1 MKFYKKNQVFI
12 FKKDLNAIK
21 DLNEIVNLD
30 IKLMDAE
37 QLKLKVVELASMYRA
52 ERIKADEMQK

>member
-1 MKFYKKNQVFI
+1 MKFYKKNQVII